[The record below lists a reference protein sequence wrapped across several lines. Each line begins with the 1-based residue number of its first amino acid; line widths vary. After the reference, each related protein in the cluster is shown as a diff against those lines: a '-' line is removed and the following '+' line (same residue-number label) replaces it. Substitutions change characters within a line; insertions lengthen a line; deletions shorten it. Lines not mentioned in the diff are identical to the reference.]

1 MSVAWLC
8 LSRCVSR
15 LRLSSTSVAFGCVWL
30 LRVAFL
36 VAFVV
41 TFVALRRCNVGH
53 RVVEVGQQPDWRQLS
68 DVVGNV
74 LAGLQSVTV
83 AVEPVQVRISVR
95 TEHLPVMRIG

>member
-1 MSVAWLC
+1 M
-8 LSRCVSR
+8 
-15 LRLSSTSVAFGCVWL
+15 
-30 LRVAFL
+30 
-36 VAFVV
+36 
-41 TFVALRRCNVGH
+41 GH